1 MSSPS
6 DITTLLVDWGN
17 GDETALDRL
26 FPLVERELH
35 KIAHRQM
42 RREHPGHTLQTTAL
56 INETY
61 LRLVDQNRI
70 RWRNR
75 TQFYGIASI
84 IMRRFLSNYARD
96 KRRDK
101 RGGDAAQV
109 SLSGVAVVSPEKSKE
124 ILALDE
130 ALNALAVEHE
140 RKSRVVELRYFGGL
154 TFEEIAAVLEV
165 AKVTVERDWQYAR
178 AWLLRKLSS

>member
-6 DITTLLVDWGN
+6 EITTLLVDWSN
-17 GDETALDRL
+17 GDRTALDKL

-42 RREHPGHTLQTTAL
+42 RREEPGHTLQTTAL

-70 RWRNR
+70 HWKNR

-84 IMRRFLSNYARD
+84 IMRRFLRNYARD
-96 KRRDK
+96 KKRNK
-101 RGGDAAQV
+101 RGGGAAQI
-109 SLSGVAVVSPEKSKE
+109 SLSGVAVMSQEKSKE

-130 ALNALAVEHE
+130 ALDILAVQHE
-140 RKSRVVELRYFGGL
+140 RKSRVVELRYYGGL
-154 TFEEIAAVLEV
+154 SFAEIAELLDVS
-165 AKVTVERDWQYAR
+165 KVTVERDWSYAR
-178 AWLLRKLSS
+178 AWLLRELS